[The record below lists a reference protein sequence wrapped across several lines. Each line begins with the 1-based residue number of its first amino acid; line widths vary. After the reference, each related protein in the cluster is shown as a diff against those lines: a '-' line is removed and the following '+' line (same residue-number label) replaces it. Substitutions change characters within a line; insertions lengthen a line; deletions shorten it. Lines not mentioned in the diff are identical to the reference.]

1 MDDRTG
7 CEMAITKERWAE
19 IEKHLQG
26 SFAHVKLTLEGRELT
41 LEKRFVKENQLA
53 ILVFIDGTIR
63 VTNGWPDHDQFDE
76 FVQKVWRERKLSYY
90 KPKEQARIIKA
101 FGKRDAKKHF
111 PKLGEKLSFWVADF
125 STAASLRRKLQK
137 LDDLEVISI
146 GYQPE
151 AAEA

>member
-1 MDDRTG
+1 MG
-7 CEMAITKERWAE
+7 FEMTISKEQWNQ
-19 IEKHLQG
+19 IEEQLKG
-26 SFAHVKLTLEGRELT
+26 SYGHVKLSLEGRELS

-53 ILVFIDGTIR
+53 ILVFIDGTIL
-63 VTNGWPDHDQFDE
+63 VTNGWPNHDQFDE

-101 FGKRDAKKHF
+101 FGKRNAKKHF
-111 PKLGEKLSFWVADF
+111 PKLDEKLSFWVADF

-137 LDDLEVISI
+137 LDGLELISI